1 MASPEQ
7 AADTESLL
15 QFRGQR
21 RQTGL
26 CCLSRLPLTPG
37 QSQAGTRPGGDTVG
51 ASFARFLMAVA
62 YLPLADRVALVGMKV
77 G

>member
-1 MASPEQ
+1 MLLEQVAPHSWSDPGGHSP
-7 AADTESLL
+7 
-15 QFRGQR
+15 R
-21 RQTGL
+21 
-26 CCLSRLPLTPG
+26 
-37 QSQAGTRPGGDTVG
+37 GDTVG